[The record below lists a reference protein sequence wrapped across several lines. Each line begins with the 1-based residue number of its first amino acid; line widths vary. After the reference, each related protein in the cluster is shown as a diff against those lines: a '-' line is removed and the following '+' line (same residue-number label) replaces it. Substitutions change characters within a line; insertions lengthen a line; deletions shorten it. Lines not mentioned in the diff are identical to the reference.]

1 MGTPRPHPR
10 TQVNFRLSLGDQI
23 DLPRVSLPDVR
34 DGIPGKS
41 TTIDAPMCAPP
52 RAVPAR
58 PRALDPP
65 SLPCALTPSPLID
78 RRVRVARVGRA
89 EAAHAHRALPLHV
102 GGAHAAGRLRR
113 RAAGAA
119 VTDPVST
126 RGLAAVAPCAPSG
139 AERGAGFVGSAAA
152 VDHARRLA
160 ADVARSRTHMKK
172 SVHRS

>member
-1 MGTPRPHPR
+1 MGTPRPRPP
-10 TQVNFRLSLGDQI
+10 TQVNVRLALGDRL
-23 DLPRVSLPDVR
+23 DLPRVPLPDVR
-34 DGIPGKS
+34 ADISGNS

-89 EAAHAHRALPLHV
+89 EPSHAHRALPLPV
-102 GGAHAAGRLRR
+102 GGVHAAPLLRR

-119 VTDPVST
+119 VTHPVST
-126 RGLAAVAPCAPSG
+126 RGADGCSPCAPAAPSVAPASSG
-139 AERGAGFVGSAAA
+139 ALPRSTT
-152 VDHARRLA
+152 LA
-160 ADVARSRTHMKK
+160 ASPRT
-172 SVHRS
+172 SLVR